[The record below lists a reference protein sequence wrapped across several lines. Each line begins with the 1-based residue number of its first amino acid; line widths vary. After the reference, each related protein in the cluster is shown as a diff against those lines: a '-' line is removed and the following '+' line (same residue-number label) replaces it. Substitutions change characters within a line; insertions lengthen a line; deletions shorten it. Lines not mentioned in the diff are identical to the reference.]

1 MGQSSTSRTQ
11 LRSSEA
17 HTYLV
22 HLMGSKKAVV
32 AGMLITAVAC
42 GDSTLGKLS
51 TNITRD
57 SALKVLAVDATVG
70 DTMPHIYR
78 EDVYLVDGKFY
89 KIGFY
94 TPTDRKLGSD
104 TVGGAALPDEE
115 LTPLVFVND
124 TLTGWGWDHW
134 REVATGINVPVTT
147 QK

>member
-1 MGQSSTSRTQ
+1 M
-11 LRSSEA
+11 
-17 HTYLV
+17 V
-22 HLMGSKKAVV
+22 SKKAVV
-32 AGMLITAVAC
+32 AGLLLSAVAC

-57 SALKVLAVDATVG
+57 SALRVLAADATVG

-94 TPTDRKLGSD
+94 TPTDRKLVSD
-104 TVGGAALPDEE
+104 TVGGSGAMPEDE

-147 QK
+147 PK